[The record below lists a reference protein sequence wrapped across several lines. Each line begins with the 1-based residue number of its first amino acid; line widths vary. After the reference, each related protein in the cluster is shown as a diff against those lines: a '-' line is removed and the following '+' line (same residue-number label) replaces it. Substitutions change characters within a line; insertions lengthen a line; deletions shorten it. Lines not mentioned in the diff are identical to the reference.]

1 MTGGSSCTVYHDGAC
16 PLCRREIAFYRR
28 RAGAN
33 AIRWVD
39 VADADNA
46 DLGLGLDAAQ
56 AISRF
61 HVRLGDGQLRSGAA
75 GFAALWSALPGF
87 RWAGRIAGAPPILWA
102 LELGYRAFLRIRPW
116 LQRRVSDG
124 CTIERPCDR

>member
-1 MTGGSSCTVYHDGAC
+1 DPRGSTMTGASSCTVYHDGAC
-16 PLCRREIAFYRR
+16 PLCRREIAFYRQ

-46 DLGLGLDAAQ
+46 DLGPGLDSAQ

-61 HVRLGDGQLRSGAA
+61 HVRLGNGQLRSGAA

-87 RWAGRIAGAPPILWA
+87 RWAGRIAGAPPI
-102 LELGYRAFLRIRPW
+102 RPW

-124 CTIERPCDR
+124 STIARPFDR